1 MFDYE
6 KNIEYYNINA
16 EKFAERTV
24 SVDFEATQTRF
35 LNKLSPGAMIL
46 DFGCGSG
53 RDTRY
58 FLTNGYRVEATDGSP
73 ELCRMASEY
82 TGIRVRQ
89 ELFQDLAD
97 IEKYDGI
104 WACSSILH
112 VPSNELVDVLQKMV
126 TALKDKGI
134 IYTSFK
140 YGTYE
145 GTRNGRYFTDMTEDT
160 FTDLQ
165 KKVEHLETEDRWITS
180 DVRPGRGEE
189 KWLNLILRKK

>member
-35 LNKLSPGAMIL
+35 LNKLSPGALIL

-82 TGIRVRQ
+82 TGVVSGFGRHREIR
-89 ELFQDLAD
+89 
-97 IEKYDGI
+97 
-104 WACSSILH
+104 
-112 VPSNELVDVLQKMV
+112 
-126 TALKDKGI
+126 
-134 IYTSFK
+134 
-140 YGTYE
+140 
-145 GTRNGRYFTDMTEDT
+145 RNLGMFLDSPCAV
-160 FTDLQ
+160 Q
-165 KKVEHLETEDRWITS
+165 
-180 DVRPGRGEE
+180 
-189 KWLNLILRKK
+189 